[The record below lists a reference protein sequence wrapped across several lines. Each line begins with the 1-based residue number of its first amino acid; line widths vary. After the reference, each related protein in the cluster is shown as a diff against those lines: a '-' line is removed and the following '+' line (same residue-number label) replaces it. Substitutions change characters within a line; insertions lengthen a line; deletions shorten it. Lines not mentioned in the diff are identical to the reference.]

1 MPIYEYRCSSCGA
14 HHEVLQRLSDPLLV
28 TCPTCHKDALV
39 KQVSAAG
46 FQLKGSGWYATDFR
60 NGSKPPAKGDDQ
72 SRDAKAGDGKSGAEK
87 VPSSA
92 DAKSDGAAKPSE
104 TKSET
109 KTEAAK
115 PVATAAKPS
124 SSE

>member
-1 MPIYEYRCSSCGA
+1 M
-14 HHEVLQRLSDPLLV
+14 

-60 NGSKPPAKGDDQ
+60 NGSKPPAKGDG
-72 SRDAKAGDGKSGAEK
+72 KTGEGKSD
-87 VPSSA
+87 A
-92 DAKSDGAAKPSE
+92 DKPATAADPKSDGAGAKPAE
-104 TKSET
+104 TKSGSA
-109 KTEAAK
+109 TEAAK
-115 PVATAAKPS
+115 PAPAASKPS